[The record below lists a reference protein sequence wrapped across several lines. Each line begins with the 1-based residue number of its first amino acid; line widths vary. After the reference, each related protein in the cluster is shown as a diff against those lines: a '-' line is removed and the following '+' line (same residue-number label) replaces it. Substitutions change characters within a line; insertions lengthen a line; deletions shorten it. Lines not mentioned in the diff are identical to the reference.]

1 MWTCPN
7 CGRIFKSTNQ
17 PHSCK
22 NVPLEEH
29 FKGKPTAK
37 TLFDTLLERITTEA
51 GPCRIISLP
60 CCVHLFGH
68 YDFLAALPKKD
79 RLEVR
84 FTAPREMSAPRIH
97 HCVPM
102 SAKVFKICLDVFTEQ
117 DIDRELLDWLIESYH
132 LKG

>member
-7 CGRIFKSTNQ
+7 CGRTFKNTNQ

-22 NVPLEEH
+22 SVPLEEH
-29 FKGKPTAK
+29 FKGKPLARA
-37 TLFDTLLERITTEA
+37 LFDTLLERITSQA

-68 YDFLAALPKKD
+68 YDFLAALPKKN

-84 FTAPREMSAPRIH
+84 FTANREMTGPRIQA
-97 HCVPM
+97 CVPM
-102 SAKVFKICLDVFTEQ
+102 SAKVFKICLDLFTEQ
-117 DIDRELLDWLIESYH
+117 DINRELMDWLVESYQM
-132 LKG
+132 KG